1 MLRLSATLLESTR
14 LYQAG
19 VIDADSL
26 IDAVAGVRH
35 ETPQMALGSAFHAVF
50 EEPDK
55 HLDLYMD
62 AGVYVRGEHVFDAQ
76 VVDSSLG
83 DIWGLQPVIEAKAE
97 DLVLQTDYGPVRI
110 VCQADALAGLECWEL
125 KTTEKPLK
133 PERYLESMQW
143 RAYVL
148 AFGANRVTYR
158 LIKLK
163 HLKDA
168 DVYTI
173 DDRATISM
181 FPYPQIT
188 QDVNAMANEL
198 TRFININKLEDYRL
212 EEAA

>member
-50 EEPDK
+50 ENPERYQDI
-55 HLDLYMD
+55 LEGLY
-62 AGVYVRGEHVFDAQ
+62 VHNEHCFDGPVFDNC
-76 VVDSSLG
+76 VG

-163 HLKDA
+163 HLKDV

-181 FPYPQIT
+181 YPYPQIT